1 MIRLAV
7 VLCASLAACSAQ
19 GSSEERGSASS
30 GDYATILEA
39 PPYTPIER
47 FGPELYT
54 PTLQDRRSIFA
65 DRIEQQNLPMLR
77 RLKKDEMG
85 NFGGIEW
92 RWSDGP
98 GNDGL
103 GSLVGVAYFLRAPEQ
118 SLGRYTSDPLFS
130 AAQGDFSRV
139 EQDAVARG
147 WADKIG
153 RDIASE
159 GFGNMSTPWLTIAVP
174 RDRFETLSEEEDWD
188 IPVNLTL
195 RFSTYLETDLPPI
208 ADDVK
213 AGIRHFPAAD
223 RMARPTPDFAPYDTI
238 VLRDGCFFIDEDGD
252 ADPLVMFPFGTGVY
266 RDAEGRIAFRSR
278 NSHYQPRLARV
289 GTRMQLGYREEVS
302 DPPAELIET
311 CGKHRVVLVKSLNQ
325 AAGYGNDWF
334 AVREYRDR
342 EGITS
347 AEAMRRANEC
357 LLAQERTMADNRL
370 RGGREH
376 PTQCARVFG
385 IGGNP
390 VVPPPPPP
398 LLPGMQTHS
407 ATEPLFPP
415 SPPKKLVPARNGVCR
430 FEERNPAERPSELI
444 ATNHNSNMI
453 FWADEG
459 AALWDHPNGFID
471 EGMVIP
477 GKRIVAAREGMKDL
491 WIFPNRDGPIYLHS
505 GPEIF
510 ACSQPEDW

>member
-47 FGPELYT
+47 FGPEPYT

-159 GFGNMSTPWLTIAVP
+159 GFGNMSTPWLSIAIP
-174 RDRFETLSEEEDWD
+174 RDRFETLREEEDWD

-213 AGIRHFPAAD
+213 ADIRHFPAAD
-223 RMARPTPDFAPYDTI
+223 RTAMPTPDLATYDTI
-238 VLRDGCFFIDEDGD
+238 VLRDGCFFIDEEGD